1 MLKID
6 TNGNGSD
13 WESYGTL
20 PRPLLGHTMTLLRNE
35 IVFIGGY
42 EAWKGI
48 IQGNDIR
55 FEQLPSMKNKR
66 FRHFAFAIK
75 GNIVV
80 FGGEENTNIKIE
92 KYDPITKQWTDG
104 PLLPCYLSKG
114 NGDNAVMNRQGKI
127 ILMTNEKGIGIF
139 DPENNSI
146 DFFQGQFQMREN
158 DRKSYAALLI

>member
-1 MLKID
+1 MNGYGTLDSIETLKID
-6 TNGNGSD
+6 TNGNESD
-13 WESYGTL
+13 WRTYGT
-20 PRPLLGHTMTLLRNE
+20 PHPLSSHTMTLLRNE

-104 PLLPCYLSKG
+104 PLLPCYLS
-114 NGDNAVMNRQGKI
+114 NEFDNAVMNRQGKI
-127 ILMTNEKGIGIF
+127 ILMTNKKGIGIF
-139 DPENNSI
+139 DPEKNSVE
-146 DFFQGQFQMREN
+146 FF
-158 DRKSYAALLI
+158 